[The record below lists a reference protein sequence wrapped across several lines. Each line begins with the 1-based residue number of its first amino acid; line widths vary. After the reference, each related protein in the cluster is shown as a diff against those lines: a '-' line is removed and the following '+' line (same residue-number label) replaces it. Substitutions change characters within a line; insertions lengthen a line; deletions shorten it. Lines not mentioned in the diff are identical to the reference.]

1 VRNTT
6 EFPQHVVA
14 RYVTGRRRPS
24 VVGLWGNRYPPRIAV
39 SLMAHDWAGRLKLTE
54 PDRNPT
60 PSPSRHWLTY
70 AVVTLFLL
78 AAVAVTGALASHS
91 RDAWW
96 QKYLNLVVKP

>member
-1 VRNTT
+1 
-6 EFPQHVVA
+6 
-14 RYVTGRRRPS
+14 
-24 VVGLWGNRYPPRIAV
+24 
-39 SLMAHDWAGRLKLTE
+39 LTE
-54 PDRNPT
+54 PDRDPR

-70 AVVTLFLL
+70 ALVTLFLL